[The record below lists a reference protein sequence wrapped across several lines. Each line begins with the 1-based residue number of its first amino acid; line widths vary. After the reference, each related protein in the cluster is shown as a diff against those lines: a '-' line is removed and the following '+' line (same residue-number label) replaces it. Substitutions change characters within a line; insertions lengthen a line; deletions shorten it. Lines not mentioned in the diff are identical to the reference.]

1 MIMLRRQILTILSI
15 ITIATASYAQSIVYS
30 QPDKDDQKSESFDI
44 VGKIGALSHLQKF
57 KVEKQRYRS

>member
-1 MIMLRRQILTILSI
+1 MLRRQILTILSI

-44 VGKIGALSHLQKF
+44 VGKIGGIISSTKI
-57 KVEKQRYRS
+57 